1 LESGLGR
8 LDRDPAGGEEPER
21 RLRRGFKEKKLSRMQ
36 EGTASESAVI
46 KLARRSPS
54 MGSGK
59 GALMVERT
67 QVSQSDGWGSGVIA
81 IRVRFSCA
89 KSDIHIMASMMPLSK
104 GRREDG
110 GRFTGKIVRTA

>member
-21 RLRRGFKEKKLSRMQ
+21 RLRRDLKEKLSRMQ
-36 EGTASESAVI
+36 EGTASESAAI

-54 MGSGK
+54 RGSGK
-59 GALMVERT
+59 GALIVERT

-81 IRVRFSCA
+81 MRVRFSCA

-110 GRFTGKIVRTA
+110 GRFAGKIVRMA

>member
-1 LESGLGR
+1 
-8 LDRDPAGGEEPER
+8 
-21 RLRRGFKEKKLSRMQ
+21 
-36 EGTASESAVI
+36 
-46 KLARRSPS
+46 

-67 QVSQSDGWGSGVIA
+67 LGSQSDGWGSGVIA

-104 GRREDG
+104 VRRDD
-110 GRFTGKIVRTA
+110 GRFAGKMSPNGLIHVLPGIKARGATLL